1 MSLSEFPFF
10 YVQIPSFCQLLQS
23 VLPLLIWMLSAVYHF
38 WSYFFWTCPGILLV
52 QYLNVKQIH
61 TALFYSLH
69 GKLLLLEYP
78 VFFMILLMFNM
89 PYRIGNQHLRN
100 FWHLSWDGNG
110 SVYHLGENWHSWHGD
125 SSDIVACMTYHWF
138 KLSLI
143 LLNKI
148 LWIPF
153 HKALNFLCFS

>member
-1 MSLSEFPFF
+1 MSLSEFSFF

-52 QYLNVKQIH
+52 QHLNVKQIH

-100 FWHLSWDGNG
+100 FLLTFELGWQWLCLSFGRKLTFLTWG
-110 SVYHLGENWHSWHGD
+110 LFWHSSMYD
-125 SSDIVACMTYHWF
+125 
-138 KLSLI
+138 LSLI
-143 LLNKI
+143 QVIFNI
-148 LWIPF
+148 
-153 HKALNFLCFS
+153 A